1 MAKYTQ
7 ELKTELKKLGI
18 KYSDNHIKKLINDW
32 LYFAFSNE
40 DLQCIAEYNKN
51 RNLDFPKDPLQYKIF
66 IFNPKTLLCN

>member
-18 KYSDNHIKKLINDW
+18 KYSDNHIKKLMNDW

-66 IFNPKTLLCN
+66 IFNKYD